1 MPESAEELYRRALAA
16 ADADGRLP
24 IPPLEE
30 WETFPFEGE
39 IRTRPLRPPADDPPR
54 QGEGGIDCWRC
65 AQGDSDAIWSDDH
78 WLVAPLPQSSGL
90 PVIVILYPREHFD
103 FDGLPPALQA
113 ELGPL
118 LVRVERAVD
127 SVGGI
132 GRVGRRVEILD
143 GRVRAHGAEDPPRHR
158 VEERA
163 RELRVRP
170 AGETLL
176 VAPLYRGPAGA
187 LQHRV
192 LQDVPHVGRGAVEV
206 DAVER
211 EPGGGVGLRAAPVAP
226 LEALAAVPGVV
237 DVQAFGDRAH
247 ARLDEIDQDEGIARV
262 KSRLEA
268 QGIKVLSARPVAASL
283 EDVFLELIAEK

>member
-1 MPESAEELYRRALAA
+1 MVAESAEELYRRALAA

-103 FDGLPPALQA
+103 FDGLPPALQG

-132 GRVGRRVEILD
+132 GRVHVCRWGDGSEHLHFWFMARPARMPQLKGSFAAIWDDMLPPVPDEI
-143 GRVRAHGAEDPPRHR
+143 RHANLAI
-158 VEERA
+158 VA
-163 RELRVRP
+163 REL
-170 AGETLL
+170 
-176 VAPLYRGPAGA
+176 VASG
-187 LQHRV
+187 
-192 LQDVPHVGRGAVEV
+192 GRS
-206 DAVER
+206 
-211 EPGGGVGLRAAPVAP
+211 
-226 LEALAAVPGVV
+226 
-237 DVQAFGDRAH
+237 H
-247 ARLDEIDQDEGIARV
+247 I
-262 KSRLEA
+262 
-268 QGIKVLSARPVAASL
+268 
-283 EDVFLELIAEK
+283 